1 LLDRLKN
8 IRIGTEVRIR
18 YTGPQTSRA
27 GRLFKGFEV
36 FVHGNDDEVVVGPRT
51 DDDETRREA

>member
-8 IRIGTEVRIR
+8 IRVGTEVRIR
-18 YTGPQTSRA
+18 YTGPQTSRT

-36 FVHGNDDEVVVGPRT
+36 FVYGNDDEVVVDRRS
-51 DDDETRREA
+51 DDDAIRREA